1 MDIASF
7 EIPLGFSNSP
17 LWAGLDPEAQ
27 SDLISLCVPLSL
39 RGGCILFREGD
50 PADALYI
57 LAAGALG
64 ISVRNDEGHQRK
76 IARVLPP
83 ETVGEMALLS
93 DGPRSATAVALRD
106 VLLLKLTREAF
117 DSFVARWPA
126 ALTYLAR
133 LLSER
138 LRLSTHA
145 GAVVHAPSTL
155 ALIAVTEGVSAP
167 DFSRALAREMER
179 IRGPHIALVE
189 AAPPDADEGWYHR
202 LESASDATLYVA
214 SGRNPEWAELI
225 YRRADHVLLL
235 AKPGEAIVS
244 ARPGLDVSVGE
255 WRRCDVVCIQDAN
268 AARPLPSHSS
278 LADLAV
284 DLRVQVRDGEARSFA
299 RLARIVLGRAFGLVL
314 SGGGARGFAH
324 IGVLQAL
331 QEQGYSVDMV
341 SGTSIGAVI
350 AAGCAS
356 DWSIEEIRRRIFDAF
371 VVGSPFTDY
380 TIPIVALLRGRKID
394 ACLAEQ
400 FGDIS
405 IEDLWLPFFCVSS
418 NLTTGRTKLHTSG
431 PLWRALRASVAVPGL
446 LPPVIDPEGVLVDG
460 AVTNNLPA
468 DAMADLQRGSVVA
481 VDVAR
486 DAALVTPTE
495 SRLTAVMRRVLA
507 VPPDMP
513 TIVNVLFRA
522 ATVPGEAQTMLAR
535 SRADAILRPPL
546 AAVDLRAWHQFDAIA
561 QIGYDYTAGAVREGA
576 LAGIAV

>member
-1 MDIASF
+1 
-7 EIPLGFSNSP
+7 
-17 LWAGLDPEAQ
+17 
-27 SDLISLCVPLSL
+27 
-39 RGGCILFREGD
+39 
-50 PADALYI
+50 
-57 LAAGALG
+57 
-64 ISVRNDEGHQRK
+64 
-76 IARVLPP
+76 
-83 ETVGEMALLS
+83 
-93 DGPRSATAVALRD
+93 
-106 VLLLKLTREAF
+106 
-117 DSFVARWPA
+117 
-126 ALTYLAR
+126 
-133 LLSER
+133 
-138 LRLSTHA
+138 
-145 GAVVHAPSTL
+145 
-155 ALIAVTEGVSAP
+155 
-167 DFSRALAREMER
+167 
-179 IRGPHIALVE
+179 
-189 AAPPDADEGWYHR
+189 
-202 LESASDATLYVA
+202 
-214 SGRNPEWAELI
+214 
-225 YRRADHVLLL
+225 
-235 AKPGEAIVS
+235 
-244 ARPGLDVSVGE
+244 
-255 WRRCDVVCIQDAN
+255 
-268 AARPLPSHSS
+268 
-278 LADLAV
+278 
-284 DLRVQVRDGEARSFA
+284 
-299 RLARIVLGRAFGLVL
+299 LVL

-341 SGTSIGAVI
+341 SGTSIGAII

-394 ACLAEQ
+394 ACLAEL

-522 ATVPGEAQTMLAR
+522 ATMPGEAQTMLAR

-561 QIGYDYTAGAVREGA
+561 QIGYDYTTGAVREGA